1 MRFSVLL
8 LALLSVLSGCGK
20 ESAPVAKIEP
30 DKIEQ
35 PALTLVVGSVI
46 SDSSSVYSGEIRARH
61 ETQLG
66 FRIGGKIIERLVDAG
81 ARVQTGQV
89 LMRLDPGDTVLQ
101 ASSAQAQYQ
110 LAEAEAKRYRE
121 LRDKNFV
128 SQSALDAKETALKA
142 ASAQAGLAGNQADY
156 TTLRADHSGVIA
168 ATLAEVGQVVSAGQT
183 VLRLAQDGERE
194 VAIAIPET
202 QFSGLKIGAP
212 ADVTLWSDD
221 VTRCAQASGETA
233 SHSTRPSK
241 DAGQVAGYGAGT
253 SSPRLL
259 QQREGGSE
267 AAGHPP
273 AYSSRV
279 QSAGCASNVSEAD
292 KNEAAAH
299 LSGHLRELS
308 PAADPASRTYAARVA
323 LSGADA
329 QAALGMTAEVRFK
342 SHDKHDQLVVPL
354 SAIFQQG
361 DQAAVWIV
369 AADHSVSLRPVQV
382 AAYRDNGAV
391 IASGVA
397 AGERIVSAGVHKLN
411 AGEKIRIIEGEF
423 ANGSAQ

>member
-1 MRFSVLL
+1 
-8 LALLSVLSGCGK
+8 
-20 ESAPVAKIEP
+20 
-30 DKIEQ
+30 
-35 PALTLVVGSVI
+35 
-46 SDSSSVYSGEIRARH
+46 
-61 ETQLG
+61 
-66 FRIGGKIIERLVDAG
+66 VDAG

-89 LMRLDPGDTVLQ
+89 LMRLDPGDTGLQ
-101 ASSAQAQYQ
+101 ASSTEAQYQ

-202 QFSGLKIGAP
+202 QFAGLKIGAP

-233 SHSTRPSK
+233 SHSTRPSQ
-241 DAGQVAGYGAGT
+241 DAGRVAGYGAGT

-259 QQREGGSE
+259 
-267 AAGHPP
+267 P
-273 AYSSRV
+273 

-292 KNEAAAH
+292 RNEATQSGEH
-299 LSGHLRELS
+299 LRVLGGHLRELS
-308 PAADPASRTYAARVA
+308 PAADPASRTYAARIA

-342 SHDKHDQLVVPL
+342 SHDKRDQLVVPL

-423 ANGSAQ
+423 ANGSTQ

>member
-1 MRFSVLL
+1 MKFSVLL
-8 LALLSVLSGCGK
+8 LALVFVLSGCGK
-20 ESAPVAKIEP
+20 ESAPVA
-30 DKIEQ
+30 KIEQ

-46 SDSSSVYSGEIRARH
+46 SDSGNVYSGEIRARH

-101 ASSAQAQYQ
+101 ASSAHAQYQ

-142 ASAQAGLAGNQADY
+142 ASAQAGLAGNQAGY
-156 TTLRADHSGVIA
+156 TTLRADHSGVVA
-168 ATLAEVGQVVSAGQT
+168 ATLAEVGQVVSAGQP

-202 QFSGLKIGAP
+202 QFADLKIGAP
-212 ADVTLWSDD
+212 ADVTLWS
-221 VTRCAQASGETA
+221 
-233 SHSTRPSK
+233 
-241 DAGQVAGYGAGT
+241 AG
-253 SSPRLL
+253 
-259 QQREGGSE
+259 
-267 AAGHPP
+267 
-273 AYSSRV
+273 
-279 QSAGCASNVSEAD
+279 
-292 KNEAAAH
+292 NEAAAH

-329 QAALGMTAEVRFK
+329 QAALGMTAEVSFK
-342 SHDKHDQLVVPL
+342 SHDKRDQLIVPL